1 MTERFSKIMEKLMR
15 VKKLLPLALRLLYPT
30 NLEKY
35 IFSRGRSKRNYEI
48 TIENVRFQQ
57 EQGKK
62 FYAN

>member
-35 IFSRGRSKRNYEI
+35 IFLEGDRKEI
-48 TIENVRFQQ
+48 MR
-57 EQGKK
+57 
-62 FYAN
+62 